1 MTDREKK
8 ELIEAEE
15 TILQLFFDA
24 YERAMKY
31 TKGNINLSLRMA
43 AMLVSAIVHDQTES
57 KSFQF
62 LWQMGR
68 DSKSCRNPAATKQ
81 QEAGWNRMVR
91 DLEHRKAKENHRKE
105 VKTNGRNA

>member
-31 TKGNINLSLRMA
+31 TKR
-43 AMLVSAIVHDQTES
+43 
-57 KSFQF
+57 KSQEGGKNQWQKRIKASVCF
-62 LWQMGR
+62 LKWDAER
-68 DSKSCRNPAATKQ
+68 R
-81 QEAGWNRMVR
+81 
-91 DLEHRKAKENHRKE
+91 
-105 VKTNGRNA
+105 

>member
-43 AMLVSAIVHDQTES
+43 AMLVSAMVHDQTES

-62 LWQMGR
+62 LWQMGGITN
-68 DSKSCRNPAATKQ
+68 D
-81 QEAGWNRMVR
+81 AGN
-91 DLEHRKAKENHRKE
+91 N
-105 VKTNGRNA
+105 NGVFVLRERWL

>member
-8 ELIEAEE
+8 ELIEAEK

-43 AMLVSAIVHDQTES
+43 AMLVSAMVHDQTES

-62 LWQMGR
+62 LWQMRR
-68 DSKSCRNPAATKQ
+68 DNK
-81 QEAGWNRMVR
+81 
-91 DLEHRKAKENHRKE
+91 
-105 VKTNGRNA
+105 